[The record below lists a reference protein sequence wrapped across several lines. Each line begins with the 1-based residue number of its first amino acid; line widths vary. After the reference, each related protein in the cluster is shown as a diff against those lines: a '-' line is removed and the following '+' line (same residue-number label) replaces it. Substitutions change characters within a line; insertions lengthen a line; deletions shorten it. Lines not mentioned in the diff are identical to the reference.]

1 MDNIHAV
8 IDSLKSFHNECHKN
22 EKFRYDKSKVK
33 TINGTDIAECCDT
46 NVAKFMTEIH
56 NNFNALINYIESLET
71 DIEFYR
77 LRDDLI
83 YDRSRDGYF

>member
-1 MDNIHAV
+1 MSNIHAV

-56 NNFNALINYIESLET
+56 NNFNTLIDYIEGLEL
-71 DIEFYR
+71 DIEYYKDREDLDHERYR
-77 LRDDLI
+77 YND
-83 YDRSRDGYF
+83 Y